1 MSKRKN
7 VPQAQQ
13 NSVPVIVM
21 VIGGIVAVSLLVW
34 ALSRSM
40 KPPVSAGEPAAQ
52 AAAVPTQQAALPA
65 SPATDDVGNAPRIT
79 IDEFKKL
86 YDANQVHVLDVR
98 DIDAYAASH
107 IRNTMQIP
115 LSRVEG
121 EIPYLPKDKLIVT
134 YCTCPAEES
143 SGAAAIILERG
154 GIKAAALKGGFQ
166 EWVSRGLPVEAG
178 VPAPQSGS

>member
-21 VIGGIVAVSLLVW
+21 VVGGVVAVALLVW

-40 KPPVSAGEPAAQ
+40 KPPVTAVQPSAAEASAAPVQ
-52 AAAVPTQQAALPA
+52 QSAAT
-65 SPATDDVGNAPRIT
+65 TDDVGNAPRIT
-79 IDEFKKL
+79 VDEFKKL

-107 IRNTMQIP
+107 IKNTMQIP

-121 EIPYLPKDKLIVT
+121 EVSYLPKDKLIVT

-143 SGAAAIILERG
+143 SGAAAIILQRG
-154 GIKAAALKGGFQ
+154 GLKAAALKGGFQ
-166 EWVSRGLPVEAG
+166 EWVGRGLPVEAG
-178 VPAPQSGS
+178 IPNAQSGS